1 MTLFVTLCSA
11 RAVGSKFSELSSLT
25 LDETSPAPVDM
36 FSLLLF
42 IVSPWLPSLLI
53 GLISEGN
60 TESSFVLVSSR
71 YRLRALPVM
80 DA

>member
-11 RAVGSKFSELSSLT
+11 RAVGSKLSELSPLT